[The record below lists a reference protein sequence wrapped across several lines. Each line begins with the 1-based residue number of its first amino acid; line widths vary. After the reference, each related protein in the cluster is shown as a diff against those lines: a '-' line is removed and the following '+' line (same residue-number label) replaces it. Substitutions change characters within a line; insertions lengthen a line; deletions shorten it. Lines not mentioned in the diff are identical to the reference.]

1 MIARAGRMLTEVFS
15 DSTHISQVFST
26 VLTNLVFGELIQA
39 KRDMVNHQAAL
50 DALAASRA

>member
-1 MIARAGRMLTEVFS
+1 MLTEVFS